1 MKKWMSGILAFGVA
15 VCLAGCGGGETA
27 EPAEIHVSAA
37 ASLTDCMNELKQ
49 MYESEHQ
56 GVAITCNYA
65 SSGALQQQ
73 IEQGAPAD
81 LFFSAG
87 KKQMTALQD
96 KQLMAEDTVS
106 DMLENKVVLI
116 TPKEGGQTLADFQA
130 LKEDS
135 VKKIAVG
142 DAASVPV
149 GQYTEEIFEH
159 LHLQDVLKDKLV
171 SMSDVRAV
179 LSAVETGNADAG
191 IVYET
196 DAKISEKVQI
206 CCQAPSGSHAQ
217 VIYPIGLTVEGAK
230 SQAAQDFLAFLKS
243 EPAQQIFIQYGF
255 TPVQ

>member
-1 MKKWMSGILAFGVA
+1 MKKWMSGVLALGVA
-15 VCLAGCGGGETA
+15 LCLVGCGGGQSA
-27 EPAEIHVSAA
+27 EPVEIHVSAA

-49 MYESEHQ
+49 MYETEHQ
-56 GVAITCNYA
+56 GVTITCNYG

-96 KQLMAEDTVS
+96 KQLMADDTVS

-116 TPKEGGQTLADFQA
+116 TPKEGGQALADFQA
-130 LKEDS
+130 LKGNS
-135 VKKIAVG
+135 IRKIAAG
-142 DAASVPV
+142 DPASVPV
-149 GQYTEEIFEH
+149 GQYTEEIFKN
-159 LHLQDVLKDKLV
+159 LDLQDALTEKLV

-196 DAKISEKVQI
+196 DAKISDNVQI
-206 CCQAPSGSHAQ
+206 CCQAPSGSHTQ

-230 SQAAQDFLAFLKS
+230 NEAAQDFLTFLKS
-243 EPAQQIFIQYGF
+243 EQARQIFIQYGF